1 MRIGNSSHLAPAA
14 RKRPRDSD
22 IVVSGKKKSP
32 GRWNGRGGDVAPGR
46 PEHPIRSG
54 TQPRTAW
61 GHCPMSFPGQWCRR
75 ANPFCGGGF
84 AATAD
89 VVGSFT
95 SVVRATGVSAT
106 AAKSVNNDVVV
117 SSVVRR
123 IVCIKKVLKVGWITE
138 ITSAR
143 I

>member
-1 MRIGNSSHLAPAA
+1 
-14 RKRPRDSD
+14 
-22 IVVSGKKKSP
+22 
-32 GRWNGRGGDVAPGR
+32 
-46 PEHPIRSG
+46 
-54 TQPRTAW
+54 
-61 GHCPMSFPGQWCRR
+61 MSFPGQWCRR